1 MHLMLRDLP
10 PSEQQGLSCERQFS
24 LTVFL
29 IFFIT
34 STFHWALSNGLTVN
48 VEEGLEHPDLT
59 DGTGEFLDT
68 WLLLLEKMVNPKAIL
83 DSPHTITVMKH
94 GAIYKPFDPLKYLM
108 TIHKV
113 SDLFSVL

>member
-1 MHLMLRDLP
+1 ML

-48 VEEGLEHPDLT
+48 FEEGLEHPDLT

-83 DSPHTITVMKH
+83 DSPHTITIMKH